1 MAPNLELVERLIREG
16 ADPDAENAQVEL
28 GLGVGIKK
36 PRKWRSRVEDTSL
49 ADLRATTGIEYAV
62 PPGETNRAD
71 SRHSTAFP
79 ESRSET
85 NRADRESFKG
95 SLEKFPSSD
104 QNFVGMEP
112 DAISAEPGNV

>member
-1 MAPNLELVERLIREG
+1 MPPQPELVERLIREG
-16 ADPDAENAQVEL
+16 ADPDGGNAQFEL

-36 PRKWRSRVEDTSL
+36 PREWRSRVGEKSL

-62 PPGETNRAD
+62 SPGETNRAD

-85 NRADRESFKG
+85 IRADGESFKG
-95 SLEKFPSSD
+95 LLEKFPSSD